1 MNIRCLL
8 GLLTILCALPVMASD
23 YPLTL
28 RSCDREVTFDRAP
41 QRVVVHDVN
50 MTGMLVRL
58 GLRERLVGYTGFD
71 SAKHRDSWIDEA
83 LADVPQLASRYP
95 SIETLLEADAD
106 LFFAGWSYGMR
117 VGGPVTPTTLSPFGI
132 PVYELTESCSR
143 IMSQPRA
150 SLDDLYGDLL
160 NLGKIFSVE
169 SRAEALV
176 GELRERIQTVRTAVR
191 HASDIPQVFLYDSGE
206 DRPTTSGRLGMP
218 QALIEAAG
226 GSNVMGDVSAS
237 WTQVNWES
245 VVERDPEVIVIVD
258 YGPRTWQ
265 QKRDFLMR
273 HPALQAVRA
282 IRDQRFI
289 VLTYMEVTPS
299 VENALAVEKI
309 AAGLYPQLFNGAP
322 R

>member
-8 GLLTILCALPVMASD
+8 GLLPILCILPVMASD

-58 GLRERLVGYTGFD
+58 GLRERMVGYTGFD

-176 GELRERIQTVRTAVR
+176 GELRERIDAVRTAVQ

-226 GSNVMGDVSAS
+226 GDNVMGDVSAS

-299 VENALAVEKI
+299 VENALAVEKV
-309 AAGLYPQLFNGAP
+309 AAGLYPQLFNGVS

>member
-28 RSCDREVTFDRAP
+28 RSCDRDVTFHKAP

-50 MTGMLVRL
+50 LTGMLLRL
-58 GLRERLVGYTGFD
+58 GLRERMVGYTGFD
-71 SAKHRDSWIDEA
+71 SVKHRDSWMDEA
-83 LADVPQLASRYP
+83 LSDVPQLASRYP
-95 SIETLLEADAD
+95 AIETLLEADAD

-117 VGGPVTPTTLSPFGI
+117 VGGPVTPETLSPFGI
-132 PVYELTESCSR
+132 AVYELTESCSR
-143 IMSQPRA
+143 IMTQPRA

-169 SRAEALV
+169 NRAEALV
-176 GELRERIQTVRTAVR
+176 GELRERIDTVRTVVQQ
-191 HASDIPQVFLYDSGE
+191 ASDIPQVFLYDSGE

-226 GSNVMGDVSAS
+226 GNNVMGDVSAS

-258 YGPRTWQ
+258 YGPRSWQ
-265 QKRDFLMR
+265 QKRDFLMQ

-282 IRDQRFI
+282 IRNQRFI
-289 VLTYMEVTPS
+289 VLTYIEVTPS
-299 VENALAVEKI
+299 VESALAVEKI
-309 AAGLYPQLFNGAP
+309 AAGLHPQLFNGAP

>member
-1 MNIRCLL
+1 MNIRYLL
-8 GLLTILCALPVMASD
+8 GLLLIICTLPVMASD

-28 RSCDREVTFDRAP
+28 RSCDRDVTFHKAP

-50 MTGMLVRL
+50 LTGMLLRL
-58 GLRERLVGYTGFD
+58 GLRERMVGYTGFD
-71 SAKHRDSWIDEA
+71 SVKHRDSWMDEA
-83 LADVPQLASRYP
+83 LSDVPQLASRYP
-95 SIETLLEADAD
+95 AIETLLEADAD

-117 VGGPVTPTTLSPFGI
+117 VGGPVTPETLSPFGI
-132 PVYELTESCSR
+132 AVYELTESCSR
-143 IMSQPRA
+143 IMTQPRA

-169 SRAEALV
+169 NRAEALV
-176 GELRERIQTVRTAVR
+176 GELRERIDTVRTVVQQ
-191 HASDIPQVFLYDSGE
+191 ASDIPQVFLYDSGE

-226 GSNVMGDVSAS
+226 GNNVMGDVSAS

-258 YGPRTWQ
+258 YGPRSWQ
-265 QKRDFLMR
+265 QKRDFLMQ

-282 IRDQRFI
+282 IRNQRFI
-289 VLTYMEVTPS
+289 VLTYIEVTPS
-299 VENALAVEKI
+299 VESALAVEKI
-309 AAGLYPQLFNGAP
+309 AAGLHPQLFNGAP